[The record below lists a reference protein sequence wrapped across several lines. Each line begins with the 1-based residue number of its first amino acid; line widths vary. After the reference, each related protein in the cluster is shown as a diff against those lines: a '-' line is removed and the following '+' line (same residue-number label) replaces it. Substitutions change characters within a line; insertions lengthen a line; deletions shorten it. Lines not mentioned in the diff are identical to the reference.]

1 MIVYTVTLFFQPH
14 FLTPEMIN
22 GHFPVEDTLATAASV
37 ASVGLSLPSFAED
50 GPGMGKAQGMVY
62 DRASEIHLAISC
74 CICVFFL
81 RCGADGA
88 EGNVAGFLITAQ
100 PRRSR
105 RK

>member
-1 MIVYTVTLFFQPH
+1 MHRSDTS
-14 FLTPEMIN
+14 
-22 GHFPVEDTLATAASV
+22 PVEDTLATAASV

-62 DRASEIHLAISC
+62 DRASEIHLVSC
-74 CICVFFL
+74 CLCGLFL
-81 RCGADGA
+81 WSGGDGE
-88 EGNVAGFLITAQ
+88 EGNVAGCLITAQ